1 MRATNPMALD
11 AGTKLGL
18 VLASCLLVSSGRV
31 NAQEVE
37 ITPHVVYGNKAGLA
51 LTLNVYQPADQNGAA
66 IIFLWSGGGRSSWAW
81 DQFREE
87 PNGSL
92 RLATDDELRTVMA
105 PLPMFSFVP
114 LLAEGFT
121 VFEAH
126 HGSAPQFK
134 MPEHLADLRQ
144 AVRFIRLHALEYG
157 VDPER
162 LGVWGGSGGGI
173 LGLLLGATAD
183 EGDADAPT
191 SLGRMSSRVAA
202 VVAYFPPSDLERHI
216 AARPPEQLPLYH
228 ALVDKEDYHALSP
241 LHHASSDDA
250 PTLIV
255 TGDADEKVSAVEG
268 RSMSEA
274 LGAHGVETQF
284 VLIPGAG
291 HGFLGDAAEQARQAM
306 LEWFRRH
313 LETR

>member
-1 MRATNPMALD
+1 M
-11 AGTKLGL
+11 
-18 VLASCLLVSSGRV
+18 

-37 ITPHVVYGNKAGLA
+37 ITPHAVYGNKAGLA
-51 LTLNVYQPADQNGAA
+51 LTLDVYQPADQNGAA
-66 IIFLWSGGGRSSWAW
+66 VIFLTSGGGRSPWAW

-92 RLATDDELRTVMA
+92 RLATDDELRTVVA
-105 PLPMFSFVP
+105 PLPEFSFVP
-114 LLAEGFT
+114 LLDEGFT
-121 VFEAH
+121 VFAAH

-134 MPEHLADLRQ
+134 MPEHLGDLRQ
-144 AVRFIRLHALEYG
+144 AVRFIRLHASEYG
-157 VDPER
+157 VDPAR
-162 LGVWGGSGGGI
+162 LGVWGGSRGGI
-173 LGLLLGATAD
+173 LGLLLGTTAD

-191 SLGRMSSRVAA
+191 ALGRMSSRVAA

-216 AARPPEQLPLYH
+216 AARPPEQLPTYH

-255 TGDADEKVSAVEG
+255 TGDADEMVSAVEG

-291 HGFLGDAAEQARQAM
+291 HGFLDDDEQARQAM
-306 LEWFRRH
+306 LKWFRRH
-313 LETR
+313 LETQ